1 MFCARSTVNPA
12 YDRQMLLEGMK
23 SQVTQLQE
31 LVWYLEADGAS
42 GTGDYRFCATQLR
55 SIARQ
60 LMWWHTVGLQLEE
73 LYRVDVPRAVVRG
86 GEPIVGHSV

>member
-1 MFCARSTVNPA
+1 
-12 YDRQMLLEGMK
+12 MLLEGVK

-31 LVWYLEADGAS
+31 LVWHLEADGAA

-60 LMWWHTVGLQLEE
+60 LMWWHTVGLQLEA
-73 LYRVDVPRAVVRG
+73 LYRVDAPRTAARD
-86 GEPIVGHSV
+86 GEPMVGHSV